1 MTKTWASQSL
11 LRAPGLMF
19 EVLPGTMHCMGAWG
33 PAIFSDDTALD
44 IRGDYRELLEDQVPD
59 DEATR
64 RVIEEYRHL
73 DADEEH
79 VLWLALATAQSQLGR
94 LDDEVKTRALEVI
107 DTERGL
113 ELWAEAGPKEL
124 QKRKDALAKL
134 RTQVAG
140 PQPARKAVR
149 RPWRHET
156 DLRPGDVLSYTASSG
171 TMSLLR
177 VARVDDHR
185 VGAAPIIE
193 WLDWTGRSLPAGW
206 RLRRLK
212 VRERERT
219 VGPRTPDTFRVARH
233 RKKDPDWSDS
243 GFVFAARVPPRPGDE
258 QAKAWSYLTWT
269 GLGTTLEREMSR

>member
-1 MTKTWASQSL
+1 MS
-11 LRAPGLMF
+11 

-64 RVIEEYRHL
+64 RVIEDYRHL

-79 VLWLALATAQSQLGR
+79 VLWLALAAAQSKLGR
-94 LDDEVKTRALEVI
+94 LDDEIKARALEVI

-113 ELWAEAGPKEL
+113 GLWQEAGPTEL
-124 QKRKDALAKL
+124 QKRKNALAKL
-134 RTQVAG
+134 RTQLTGA
-140 PQPARKAVR
+140 QPARKAVR

-156 DLRPGDVLSYTASSG
+156 DLRPGDVLSYTASDG

-177 VARVDDHR
+177 VARVDDER

-212 VRERERT
+212 VGEREGAM
-219 VGPRTPDTFRVARH
+219 GPRRPATFRVARH

-243 GFVFAARVPPRPGDE
+243 GFVVAARLPPRPGDE
-258 QAKAWSYLTWT
+258 QVNAWTYLMWRA
-269 GLGTTLEREMSR
+269 LGTTLEREMSR